1 MSRQLPLDGS
11 CRDVAASL
19 LERAGGGAA
28 AGAELGRAFAENK
41 LLRSPGPDSSRPL
54 QGGPSA
60 LRTIQVLARP

>member
-41 LLRSPGPDSSRPL
+41 LLRKAAPDPARPS
-54 QGGPSA
+54 QVASCA
-60 LRTIQVLARP
+60 LRGIQPLARP